1 LAKQPETKVKFS
13 IFNKEFNQGIAEISK
28 ESTKLRKEFKLQEEQ
43 LKANGKETEKYEA
56 KISHLSKQQ
65 VLAEK
70 RVKATADQ
78 LAKAKSI
85 YGENSEEA
93 RKLTNKLLDYQ
104 IAQKKVENQL
114 SSTRSEQMR
123 YKKSIQDV
131 ERLLEVTET
140 SAEDFAKMIGP
151 ELSEAIVKG
160 TASTKQLEFAFRK
173 LSSSAL
179 GSEADFQKVK
189 KSLSTLD
196 DGASIKAVRKD
207 LDKLTKDADEARGAV
222 QELGS
227 ELGGIVGGLA
237 AGVGIGA
244 AINQSLDSST
254 LKAKID
260 LSFEVPESAK
270 KDIYD
275 LVRNVEA
282 YGIDAE
288 TALEGVRRQWALN
301 KNQSD
306 EANASVIE
314 GAVTITE
321 LYAGLD
327 FNELIQE
334 TNEIASAL
342 KISNKEALG
351 LIDALLKGGFPPEQ
365 LDIIAE
371 YGTQLS
377 LAGYT
382 AEEIQNIFAA
392 GVDTKSWNIDN
403 LLDGLKEGRI
413 GLAEFGLEVPKALK
427 ELLSQTK
434 ISESQVRKWG
444 KAVASGG
451 EKGKTA
457 MFEAAKALAE
467 VEDGTVRNELGVQMF
482 GTMWEDQG
490 KQIIDTLINAE
501 KGTAN
506 LSKQQENL
514 NEKTK
519 QIEDTPMKQLAS
531 AFQELKVALDPLFV
545 VIANVVS
552 SIASWAKDN
561 PVLVSTIVA
570 IISVIGV
577 LVGIIVALAPI
588 FAAIATIA
596 KIVGVSIGA
605 IAGPIAIV
613 IAAIAALIAIGVA
626 VWKNW
631 DQIKMFAAVMWTA
644 IKFVISTAVQAIK
657 TAISIGFNFIKSIA
671 LTIFNGLK
679 LYFQTTWNLY
689 KFIFTT
695 AISLI
700 RNAIVTGWNAIKI
713 ITSNVFNAV
722 RIFISSVW
730 NGIKS
735 TVISVVNGIR
745 STISSIFNAIRSTIM
760 SVFGSIKST
769 AVSTWNGIRNAIVNP
784 IQSAKDKVLGIIDRI
799 KSAFTSMK
807 ITIPKPKLP
816 SVDISKGIKT
826 IAGIDIPYPKF
837 NVTWHKTGGVFTK
850 PVVAGNAGFGD
861 VEEGIVPFEGPHAMR
876 IAKLIAEA
884 QNRIKDA
891 SNRVAE
897 KLINNVVQ
905 VHVQAGDVVMDGRSV
920 GQVVWKSVS
929 EEIDN
934 NKNSDDRNLGGV

>member
-56 KISHLSKQQ
+56 KISHLSQQ
-65 VLAEK
+65 QELAEK
-70 RVKATADQ
+70 KVKATADQ
-78 LAKAKSI
+78 LVKAKKI

-140 SAEDFAKMIGP
+140 SAEDFANTIGP

-222 QELGS
+222 RDLGS
-227 ELGGIVGGLA
+227 ELGGIVGGVA

-260 LSFEVPESAK
+260 LNFEVPESAK
-270 KDIYD
+270 KEIFE
-275 LVRNVEA
+275 LVRNVET

-351 LIDALLKGGFPPEQ
+351 LVDSLLQGGFPPEQ

-413 GLAEFGLEVPKALK
+413 GLAEFGLEIPKAL
-427 ELLSQTK
+427 EEVLSQTE

-444 KAVASGG
+444 KAVAEGG

-482 GTMWEDQG
+482 G
-490 KQIIDTLINAE
+490 
-501 KGTAN
+501 
-506 LSKQQENL
+506 
-514 NEKTK
+514 
-519 QIEDTPMKQLAS
+519 
-531 AFQELKVALDPLFV
+531 
-545 VIANVVS
+545 
-552 SIASWAKDN
+552 
-561 PVLVSTIVA
+561 
-570 IISVIGV
+570 
-577 LVGIIVALAPI
+577 
-588 FAAIATIA
+588 
-596 KIVGVSIGA
+596 
-605 IAGPIAIV
+605 
-613 IAAIAALIAIGVA
+613 
-626 VWKNW
+626 
-631 DQIKMFAAVMWTA
+631 
-644 IKFVISTAVQAIK
+644 
-657 TAISIGFNFIKSIA
+657 
-671 LTIFNGLK
+671 
-679 LYFQTTWNLY
+679 
-689 KFIFTT
+689 
-695 AISLI
+695 
-700 RNAIVTGWNAIKI
+700 R
-713 ITSNVFNAV
+713 
-722 RIFISSVW
+722 
-730 NGIKS
+730 
-735 TVISVVNGIR
+735 
-745 STISSIFNAIRSTIM
+745 
-760 SVFGSIKST
+760 
-769 AVSTWNGIRNAIVNP
+769 
-784 IQSAKDKVLGIIDRI
+784 
-799 KSAFTSMK
+799 
-807 ITIPKPKLP
+807 
-816 SVDISKGIKT
+816 
-826 IAGIDIPYPKF
+826 
-837 NVTWHKTGGVFTK
+837 
-850 PVVAGNAGFGD
+850 
-861 VEEGIVPFEGPHAMR
+861 
-876 IAKLIAEA
+876 
-884 QNRIKDA
+884 
-891 SNRVAE
+891 
-897 KLINNVVQ
+897 
-905 VHVQAGDVVMDGRSV
+905 
-920 GQVVWKSVS
+920 
-929 EEIDN
+929 
-934 NKNSDDRNLGGV
+934 

>member
-56 KISHLSKQQ
+56 KISHLSQQ
-65 VLAEK
+65 QELVEK
-70 RVKATADQ
+70 KVKATADQ

-140 SAEDFAKMIGP
+140 SAEDFANTIGP

-222 QELGS
+222 RDLGS
-227 ELGGIVGGLA
+227 ELGGIVGGVA

-260 LSFEVPESAK
+260 LNFEVPESAK
-270 KDIYD
+270 KEIYE
-275 LVRNVEA
+275 LVRNVET

-351 LIDALLKGGFPPEQ
+351 LVDSLLQGGFPPEQ

-413 GLAEFGLEVPKALK
+413 GLAEFGLEVPEALK
-427 ELLSQTK
+427 EVLSQTE

-444 KAVASGG
+444 KAVADGG

-457 MFEAAKALAE
+457 MFEAAKALSK
-467 VEDGTVRNELGVQMF
+467 VEDGTLRNELGVQMF

-490 KQIIDTLINAE
+490 QKIVDTLLNAE

-506 LSKQQENL
+506 LSQQQENL

-519 QIEDTPMKQLAS
+519 QIKDTPMKQLAS

-552 SIASWAKDN
+552 TIASWAKDN

-596 KIVGVSIGA
+596 KVVGVSIGA
-605 IAGPIAIV
+605 LAGPIAIV

-631 DQIKMFAAVMWTA
+631 DQIKIFAAVMWTA

-689 KFIFTT
+689 KLIFTT

-713 ITSNVFNAV
+713 ITSNVFNSIRV
-722 RIFISSVW
+722 FISSIW
-730 NGIKS
+730 NGIRNI
-735 TVISVVNGIR
+735 VISVINSIR
-745 STISSIFNAIRSTIM
+745 STISSVFNAIRSTIM

-769 AVSTWNGIRNAIVNP
+769 AVSIWNGIRNAIVNP
-784 IQSAKDKVLGIIDRI
+784 IQSAKEKVLGIIDRI
-799 KSAFTSMK
+799 KNAFTSMK

-850 PVVAGNAGFGD
+850 PVIAGNAGFGD

-876 IAKLIAEA
+876 IAKLIADA
-884 QNRIKDA
+884 QNKIQGAYNLADKA
-891 SNRVAE
+891 
-897 KLINNVVQ
+897 INNIINVLIEP
-905 VHVQAGDVVMDGRSV
+905 ADIIMDNRSV
-920 GQVVWKSVS
+920 GKATWRVVREEWKR
-929 EEIDN
+929 EEG
-934 NKNSDDRNLGGV
+934 R